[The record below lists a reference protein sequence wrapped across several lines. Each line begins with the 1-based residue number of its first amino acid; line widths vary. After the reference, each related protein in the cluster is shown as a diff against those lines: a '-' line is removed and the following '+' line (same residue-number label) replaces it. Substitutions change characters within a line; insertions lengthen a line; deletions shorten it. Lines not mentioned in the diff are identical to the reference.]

1 MIKPCEVLPII
12 VTQTKL
18 IHARLKLFLFLY
30 DLAMDGDDASYI
42 CNQGCLFRID
52 KNRMWFVVREASLF
66 LCLLT
71 AIISRIIMCNYLTS
85 SSIQGAI
92 IVYNL
97 TCYALQLMQANNIL
111 FQSYFSYRKQVESYP
126 RGNITRWKS
135 RKEISRMSRSQL
147 GCKGAK
153 ARCQMPPKGG

>member
-66 LCLLT
+66 LWFLI
-71 AIISRIIMCNYLTS
+71 AIISRIIMCNHLTC

-92 IVYNL
+92 IVHN
-97 TCYALQLMQANNIL
+97 QLMQANNIL

-126 RGNITRWKS
+126 RGKITRWKS
-135 RKEISRMSRSQL
+135 RKEISRMSRIQL